1 MNTSTA
7 STTRA
12 AVTQHWAGK
21 APSLSKG
28 KWLKRALG
36 AALKRDRSTCRPQK
50 IGDFAVAR
58 LSRLPGT
65 SVARTNGRRDVACD
79 QYVVLK
85 AHGAFEV
92 PQTCRESKTHPQPS
106 WIRRT

>member
-36 AALKRDRSTCRPQK
+36 AALKRDRSTRQ
-50 IGDFAVAR
+50 IDTEIAEYVMHFAKHDM
-58 LSRLPGT
+58 LILPLHDSFLIRFG
-65 SVARTNGRRDVACD
+65 
-79 QYVVLK
+79 Y
-85 AHGAFEV
+85 E
-92 PQTCRESKTHPQPS
+92 ESLEQVM
-106 WIRRT
+106 